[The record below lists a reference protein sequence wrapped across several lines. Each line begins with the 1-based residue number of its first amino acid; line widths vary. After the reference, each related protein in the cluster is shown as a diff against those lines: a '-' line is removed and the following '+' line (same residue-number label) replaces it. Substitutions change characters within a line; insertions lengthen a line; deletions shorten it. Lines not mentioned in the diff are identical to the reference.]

1 MTHRQT
7 TARSPGSAAVID
19 PRLTPRRGVDSFWEL
34 ATDLFAISGADG
46 MLYALNPAWERL
58 LGWSREELTAQ
69 PLTAFIHPDDFEAT
83 VDVLARTHISGARID
98 ELVNRWRRRDGS
110 YCTLA
115 WSGASDGDIWC
126 VVGRDVTGHAQERT
140 LLREAQ
146 RIVELTNWEWHLDSD
161 VVTTNLV
168 ARVLTG
174 DQPVAPFG
182 LDGILSRV
190 APEDREAVLTGLDAL
205 RAGTTTSAR
214 LEHRVLT
221 PSGELR
227 WLDTRCRLLRD
238 PDGRP
243 CVVRGTSQ
251 DITERVVAREQLES
265 ASDFWQGTM
274 DSLDAHVAV
283 LDPDGEIVAV
293 NQAWRRFE
301 EENGACNGT
310 IGENYLALG
319 STDGPHAS
327 GVRARAGVQALLAGE
342 GERFSMEYAA
352 RGTEGERWFAL
363 TATRFSGTGPVS
375 VVVAHHDITE
385 RRMMEE
391 EARKQAA
398 LLDVIDV
405 AVVATD
411 DAGLVT
417 HWNRGADVLY
427 GWTRDEATGRRASEL
442 IIADDG
448 PSGIAIV
455 DDLRS
460 HGRWEGRV
468 CMRRK
473 DGTIFPAH
481 VRDALVVD
489 VGGEPSGMIGVS
501 IDITT
506 TIAAEDSLRD
516 ARNHLAAVT
525 NSMGEG
531 LLVLD
536 SAGRVTLMNQAA
548 EEMLGWTLA
557 GLRGRVLHDL
567 VHYRRP
573 DGSPQ
578 PAAASTILQTLEL
591 RTTIRAEDEIFMRR
605 DGTELPTSYTA
616 APLVTTEG
624 LEGCVIVFTDATVR
638 QAEQRELRRKL
649 EALSWAGRVQ
659 DALREERFVL
669 YAQPILDLAT
679 DEIVQHELLL
689 RMREPNGEIVGP
701 ASYLQIAEEH
711 NLIGDI
717 DRWVIR
723 RASRLAA
730 RGLPVELNVS
740 GGSISD
746 PELITH
752 IERCL
757 QETGADPGLM
767 VFEITET
774 ALVSDEQAG
783 RNFVQRVHELGCK
796 LALDD
801 FGTGY
806 GGFTYLKQLPV
817 DYLKIDIEFVRDLR
831 TSEAS
836 LHVVEA
842 VVNLARGFGLQT
854 VAEGVEDVETL
865 TLLKRLGV
873 DYAQGYYIA
882 RPGPLEDAFTDD
894 NLRSSISS

>member
-1 MTHRQT
+1 MT
-7 TARSPGSAAVID
+7 D
-19 PRLTPRRGVDSFWEL
+19 PRTPAPPTAAAIAADPRAAARPGVDSFWEL

-58 LGWSREELTAQ
+58 LGWSREDLAAQ
-69 PLTAFIHPDDFEAT
+69 PLTAFVHPDDFEAT
-83 VDVLARTHISGARID
+83 VDVLARTHIAGARID
-98 ELVNRWRRRDGS
+98 ELQNRWRSRDGS
-110 YCTLA
+110 YRTLS
-115 WSGASDGDIWC
+115 WSGSSDGDVWC
-126 VVGRDVTGHAQERT
+126 VVGRDITGQAQERT

-146 RIVELTNWEWHLDSD
+146 RIVELTNWEWHLDTD
-161 VVTTNLV
+161 VVTTAFVNDALV
-168 ARVLTG
+168 G
-174 DQPVAPFG
+174 EEPVVPFG
-182 LDGILSRV
+182 LDGILSRI
-190 APEDREAVLTGLDAL
+190 APEDRDEVLRGLDAL
-205 RAGTTTSAR
+205 RSGAVTARR

-221 PSGELR
+221 PRGEVR
-227 WLDTRCRLLRD
+227 WLDSRCRLIRD
-238 PDGRP
+238 AEGRP
-243 CVVRGTSQ
+243 AVVRGTSQ
-251 DITERVVAREQLES
+251 DITERVVARMRLEE

-283 LDPDGEIVAV
+283 LDAKGAIVAV
-293 NQAWRRFE
+293 NRAWRRFE
-301 EENGACNGT
+301 EESGASNGT

-319 STDGPHAS
+319 ATDGPEAP
-327 GVRARAGVQALLAGE
+327 GARARAGVLALLEGE
-342 GERFSMEYAA
+342 GERFSMEYAT
-352 RGTEGERWFAL
+352 RGIDGERWFAL
-363 TATRFSGTGPVS
+363 TATRFSGEGPVS

-385 RRMMEE
+385 RRAMEG
-391 EARKQAA
+391 EALKQAS

-411 DAGLVT
+411 AGGSVT
-417 HWNRGADVLY
+417 HWNRGAEVLY
-427 GWTRDEATGRRASEL
+427 GYTGAEATGRRTSEL
-442 IIADDG
+442 IVTDDATAG
-448 PSGIAIV
+448 LANV
-455 DDLRS
+455 EELRRS
-460 HGRWEGRV
+460 GRWEGRV
-468 CMRRK
+468 VMRRK
-473 DGTIFPAH
+473 DGSIVPVD
-481 VRDALVVD
+481 VRDKVVVD
-489 VGGEPSGMIGVS
+489 AEDQVAGMIGVS
-501 IDITT
+501 IDITA
-506 TIAAEDSLRD
+506 TIAAEESLRD

-525 NSMGEG
+525 DSMGEG

-536 SAGRVTLMNQAA
+536 SGGRVTLMNQAA
-548 EEMLGWTLA
+548 EQMLGWTLGA
-557 GLRGRVLHDL
+557 LRGRVMHDL

-591 RTTIRAEDEIFMRR
+591 RATIRAEDEIFMRR

-616 APLVTTEG
+616 APLVTSEG
-624 LEGCVIVFTDATVR
+624 LEGCVIVFTDATER

-669 YAQPILDLAT
+669 YAQPILDLRT
-679 DEIVQHELLL
+679 DEVVQHELLL

-723 RASRLAA
+723 RAARLAA

-746 PELITH
+746 PGLIVH
-752 IERCL
+752 IEECL
-757 QETGADPGLM
+757 RETGADPSLM

-774 ALVSDEQAG
+774 ALVKDEEAG
-783 RNFVQRVHELGCK
+783 RHFVQRVHELGCK
-796 LALDD
+796 IALDD

-817 DYLKIDIEFVRDLR
+817 DYLKIDIEFVCDLR
-831 TSEAS
+831 TSAAS

-854 VAEGVEDVETL
+854 VAEGVEDAETL
-865 TLLKRLGV
+865 ALLKTLDV
-873 DYAQGYYIA
+873 DYAQGYHIA
-882 RPGPLEDAFTDD
+882 RPGPLEDAFRDD
-894 NLRSSISS
+894 SKRSRAA

>member
-1 MTHRQT
+1 MT
-7 TARSPGSAAVID
+7 D
-19 PRLTPRRGVDSFWEL
+19 PRATASSPSSTTVADPRAMQRREVDSFWEL
-34 ATDLFAISGADG
+34 ATDLFAIFGADG
-46 MLYALNPAWERL
+46 LLYALNPAWERL
-58 LGWSREELTAQ
+58 LGWSREDLGAQ
-69 PLTAFIHPDDFEAT
+69 PVTAFVHPDDFEAT
-83 VDVLARTHISGARID
+83 VDVLARTHIAGGRID
-98 ELVNRWRRRDGS
+98 EFQNRWRRPDGTYRTMS
-110 YCTLA
+110 
-115 WSGASDGDIWC
+115 WSGSSDGDVWC
-126 VVGRDVTGHAQERT
+126 VVGRDITGQAQERT

-146 RIVELTNWEWHLDSD
+146 RIVELTNWEWHLATD
-161 VVTTNLV
+161 VVTTAFVTDVLV
-168 ARVLTG
+168 G
-174 DQPVAPFG
+174 DEPIPPFG
-182 LDGILSRV
+182 LDGILERV
-190 APEDREAVLTGLDAL
+190 APEDRDAVLTGLDAL
-205 RAGTTTSAR
+205 RSGALTSAR

-221 PSGELR
+221 PSGSVR
-227 WLDTRCRLLRD
+227 WLDSRCRLLRD
-238 PDGRP
+238 DDGTP
-243 CVVRGTSQ
+243 AIVRGTSQ
-251 DITERVVAREQLES
+251 DITERVLAREQLEG

-283 LDPDGEIVAV
+283 LDPNGDIVAV
-293 NQAWRRFE
+293 NRAWRRFE
-301 EENGACNGT
+301 EENGASNGT

-319 STDGPHAS
+319 PGDGPLAD
-327 GVRARAGVQALLAGE
+327 GARARAGVTALLQGE
-342 GERFSMEYAA
+342 GERFSMEYAV
-352 RGTEGERWFAL
+352 RGTGGERWFTL
-363 TATRFSGTGPVS
+363 TATRFSGRGPVS

-385 RRMMEE
+385 RRIMEE
-391 EARKQAA
+391 EALKQAA
-398 LLDVIDV
+398 LLDEIDV

-411 DAGLVT
+411 SAGNVT
-417 HWNRGADVLY
+417 HWNRGAEVLY
-427 GWTRDEATGRRASEL
+427 GYSGAEATGRRTSEL
-442 IIADDG
+442 IIADDA
-448 PSGIAIV
+448 PSGIAII

-460 HGRWEGRV
+460 HGRWEGRID
-468 CMRRK
+468 MRRK

-481 VRDALVVD
+481 VRDKLVVGAD
-489 VGGEPSGMIGVS
+489 GEASGMTGVS

-525 NSMGEG
+525 DSMGEG

-536 SAGRVTLMNQAA
+536 SAGRVTLMNEAA
-548 EEMLGWTLA
+548 ETMLGWTLA
-557 GLRGRVLHDL
+557 GLRGRVMHDL

-573 DGSPQ
+573 DGTPQ

-591 RTTIRAEDEIFMRR
+591 RATIRAEDEIFMRR

-624 LEGCVIVFTDATVR
+624 LEGCVIVFTDATER

-669 YAQPILDLAT
+669 YAQPILDLRT
-679 DEIVQHELLL
+679 DEVVQHELLL

-746 PELITH
+746 PGLITH
-752 IERCL
+752 IEHCL
-757 QETGADPGLM
+757 RETGADPALM

-774 ALVSDEQAG
+774 ALVKDEDAG
-783 RNFVQRVHELGCK
+783 RHFVQRVHELGCK

-817 DYLKIDIEFVRDLR
+817 DYLKIDIEFVCDLR
-831 TSEAS
+831 TSAAS

-854 VAEGVEDVETL
+854 VAEGVEDAETL
-865 TLLKRLGV
+865 ALLKTLGV
-873 DYAQGYYIA
+873 DYAQGYHIA

-894 NLRSSISS
+894 RKRSTT